1 MLLPPRLP
9 PERPPAIVL
18 LGILGRLPLI
28 VLLERVDMLGRFGA
42 TLVFVRGAMFGR
54 ALGAV
59 FGRAFTLGR
68 FSWPTFGRAFGTGN

>member
-1 MLLPPRLP
+1 MSSYR
-9 PERPPAIVL
+9 
-18 LGILGRLPLI
+18 

-68 FSWPTFGRAFGTGN
+68 FSWPTFGRAFGTVFGRAFTLGRFS